1 MSAAPGAGDQRTER
15 QTAARPRFASVV
27 LDIDSTVAGM
37 EGIDWLAARRGTD
50 VAVRVAGL
58 TDRAMRGEIAL
69 ERVYGE
75 RLALIRPTRLEVEA
89 LAQEYV
95 RSVAPGAQELLA
107 RCRDAG
113 VRIALV
119 SGGLREAILPLA
131 RMLGVP
137 DDHLHAVPVRFDAAG
152 QYAGIGESPLTTQ
165 QGKEVAVRTLA
176 LPAPVLAV
184 GDGATDVAMRAV
196 TGTLAAYTGFARR
209 DAVIRAADHEIDS
222 FPRLEALIFG

>member
-1 MSAAPGAGDQRTER
+1 MS
-15 QTAARPRFASVV
+15 AARPRFASVV
-27 LDIDSTVAGM
+27 LDVDSTVAGI
-37 EGIDWLAARRGTD
+37 EGIDWLAGRRGTD

-69 ERVYGE
+69 EQVYGE
-75 RLALIRPTRLEVEA
+75 RLALIRPTRDEVSA

-95 RSVAPGAQELLA
+95 RAVAPGARELIA

-113 VRIALV
+113 VRTALV

-137 DDHLHAVPVRFDAAG
+137 EHDLHAVPVRFDDAG
-152 QYAGIGESPLTTQ
+152 EYAGIGESPLTTQ
-165 QGKEVAVRTLA
+165 QGKEAVVRSLR
-176 LPAPVLAV
+176 LPAPALAV

-209 DAVIRAADHEIDS
+209 DAVVRAADHEVDS

>member
-15 QTAARPRFASVV
+15 RNAARPRFASVV
-27 LDIDSTVAGM
+27 LDVDSTVAGI

-75 RLALIRPTRLEVEA
+75 RLALIRPTRPEVEA

-95 RSVAPGAQELLA
+95 RAVAPGARELVA
-107 RCRDAG
+107 RSREAG

-137 DDHLHAVPVRFDAAG
+137 DGDLHAVPVRFDAAG
-152 QYAGIGESPLTTQ
+152 QYAGVGESPLTTQ
-165 QGKEVAVRTLA
+165 QGKEAVVRSLA
-176 LPAPVLAV
+176 LPAPALAV
-184 GDGATDVAMRAV
+184 GDGATDVAMRTV
-196 TGTLAAYTGFARR
+196 TGTFAAYTGFARR